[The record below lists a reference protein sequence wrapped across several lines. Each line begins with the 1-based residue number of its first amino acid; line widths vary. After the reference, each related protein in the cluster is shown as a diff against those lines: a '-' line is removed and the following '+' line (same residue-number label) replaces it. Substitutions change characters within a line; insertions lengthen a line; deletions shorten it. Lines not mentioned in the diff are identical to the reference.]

1 MTRASGDRAR
11 RAGRR
16 IRDLAARWWR
26 ALDSM
31 GPLIDIR
38 VGITTAEP
46 GRPLPRHGQLVTDGD
61 VLRALA
67 RLREASGWERLEISR
82 DPVTGAYG
90 GYCLPPAGRSIEI
103 ADILAGPEFPE
114 VILEL
119 KALLDDSGWQR
130 LEALSDRRG
139 GTGGYCER
147 ANGSGV
153 RWPALHERDVMKL
166 SSIDH
171 PGAVIHV
178 AGPVQEPPPPI
189 G

>member
-1 MTRASGDRAR
+1 MGDKIRGLAR
-11 RAGRR
+11 RA
-16 IRDLAARWWR
+16 WR

-90 GYCLPPAGRSIEI
+90 GYCLPPEGANIEI
-103 ADILAGPEFPE
+103 ADILARPEFPE

-119 KALLDDSGWQR
+119 KGILDDSGWQR
-130 LEALSDRRG
+130 LEALDDRRG

-147 ANGSGV
+147 ADGSGLS
-153 RWPALHERDVMKL
+153 WPDPRNRASLRL
-166 SSIDH
+166 STS
-171 PGAVIHV
+171 PGDE
-178 AGPVQEPPPPI
+178 GR
-189 G
+189 